1 VCFQYTVVKRAVFKG
16 GQTGQLPRAFTTKGP
31 PEKSENYYIKKYF
44 LKLIIWNKKYR
55 VGHRVYM

>member
-1 VCFQYTVVKRAVFKG
+1 VCFQCTVVKRAVFKG

-44 LKLIIWNKKYR
+44 LKLIIWNKK
-55 VGHRVYM
+55 